1 MTAEMYLETMLALV
15 SYMLNTVV
23 DSASLLVISIEDW
36 KARTEE
42 SIRGHGD
49 QLLGAEGT
57 FRWLERF
64 ERFERLEKVE
74 RLERGWPLPAGH
86 LKLFKKERGWLM

>member
-1 MTAEMYLETMLALV
+1 MPIEMYLETMLALV
-15 SYMLNTVV
+15 LHMLNMAV
-23 DSASLLVISIEDW
+23 DSVLLSVISIEGW

-57 FRWLERF
+57 FRWF
-64 ERFERLEKVE
+64 
-74 RLERGWPLPAGH
+74 ERGWPLPAGH
-86 LKLFKKERGWLM
+86 LKLFKKQPG